1 MAGID
6 NLRTPT
12 TEEARAIGRKG
23 GLASAKARREKKNM
37 REALEILLSM
47 PLDNKAVSDLEKV
60 KGFKNLKGKNVTVQ
74 DAILIAQVQKALKG
88 DKGAAEYVRDT
99 AGQKPVEKQNVTM
112 NVPVVFGGED
122 EIED

>member
-1 MAGID
+1 MAK
-6 NLRTPT
+6 NQFSHMTP
-12 TEEARAIGRKG
+12 EQRAECGRLG
-23 GLASAKARREKKNM
+23 GLKSVEVRRKKKAMKEQ
-37 REALEILLSM
+37 LELLLSM
-47 PLDNKAVSDLEKV
+47 PLDNKAVCDLEKV

-99 AGQKPVEKQNVTM
+99 AGQKPVEKQDVTM